1 MGISKESRILVTGG
15 TGFLGAYIIR
25 ELVGDGFLVRA
36 IRRNRKLPFFIPPA
50 IFDNIEWV
58 DGDLLD
64 PVSLEDAMEGMDG
77 VIHAAAKVSFA
88 GNDRSELYKTNV
100 VGTANMVNTAIEKKI
115 TKFVYISSVS
125 ALARPKQGHLI
136 NEGKQW
142 EEFKP
147 RTHYAAS
154 KYHAE
159 MEVWRGIGEGL
170 DALIVNPSTV
180 LGYGDWNT
188 TSCAIFKSVFNEFA
202 WYTNGTNGFVDVEDI
217 ARSVVLLLQS
227 DISAE
232 RFILSGDNLSFRQL
246 FNAIAD
252 GFSKKHPWREA
263 TPFLGGIAWRLEKLK
278 SILTGRPSILTKE
291 TSKIAQSKNFFDNSK
306 ILGHLPGF
314 QFTPLKDSIPRI
326 CLSYLEA
333 GQPS

>member
-1 MGISKESRILVTGG
+1 MRISRESRILVTGG

-25 ELVGDGFLVRA
+25 ELVRDGFAVRA
-36 IRRNRKLPFFIPPA
+36 IRRSRKLPFFIPPSV
-50 IFDNIEWV
+50 FDKIEWV

-64 PVSLEDAMEGMDG
+64 PVALQDAVEGMDA

-88 GNDRSELYKTNV
+88 GNDQSELYKTNV
-100 VGTANMVNTAIEKKI
+100 QGTSNMVNVSIEKKI
-115 TKFVYISSVS
+115 GKFVYISSVA
-125 ALARPKQGHLI
+125 ALARPKQGGVI

-170 DALIVNPSTV
+170 DAVIVNPSTI

-188 TSCAIFKSVFNEFA
+188 TSCAIFKSVFNEFS

-232 RFILSGDNLSFRQL
+232 RFLLNGDNWSFRQL
-246 FNAIAD
+246 LNTIAD

-263 TPFLGGIAWRLEKLK
+263 SPFLGAIAWRIEKLK
-278 SILTGRPSILTKE
+278 TILTGRPSILTKE
-291 TSKIAQSKNFFDNSK
+291 TSKIAQSKAFFDNSK

-314 QFTPLKDSIPRI
+314 QFTPLKDSISRI
-326 CLSYLEA
+326 CISYLQA

>member
-1 MGISKESRILVTGG
+1 MGISKDSRILVTGG

-25 ELVGDGFLVRA
+25 ELVNDGFLVRA
-36 IRRNRKLPFFIPPA
+36 IRRYRKLPFFIPPA
-50 IFDNIEWV
+50 ILDNVEWV
-58 DGDLLD
+58 SGDLLD
-64 PVSLEDAMEGMDG
+64 PVSLEDAMEGMDA
-77 VIHAAAKVSFA
+77 VIHAAAKVSFT
-88 GNDRSELYKTNV
+88 GNDRDELYKTNV
-100 VGTANMVNTAIEKKI
+100 IGTANMVNTAIEKKI
-115 TKFVYISSVS
+115 SKFVYISSVS
-125 ALARPKQGHLI
+125 ALARPTQGDLI

-170 DALIVNPSTV
+170 DAVIVNPSTV

-217 ARSVVLLLQS
+217 ARSVALLLQS

-232 RFILSGDNLSFRQL
+232 RFLLSGDNWSFRQL

-263 TPFLGGIAWRLEKLK
+263 TPLLGAIAWRLEKLK

-291 TSKIAQSKNFFDNSK
+291 TSKIAQSETFFDNSK
-306 ILGHLPGF
+306 ILRHLPDF

-326 CLSYLEA
+326 CLSYLQA
-333 GQPS
+333 GQSS

>member
-1 MGISKESRILVTGG
+1 MGISKDSRILVTGG

-25 ELVGDGFLVRA
+25 ELVSDGFLVRA

-50 IFDNIEWV
+50 IFDNVEWV
-58 DGDLLD
+58 HGDLLD
-64 PVSLEDAMEGMDG
+64 PVSLEDAMEGMDA
-77 VIHAAAKVSFA
+77 VIHAAAKVSFT
-88 GNDRSELYKTNV
+88 GNDRGELYKTNV
-100 VGTANMVNTAIEKKI
+100 IGTANMVNTAIEKKI
-115 TKFVYISSVS
+115 SKFVYISSVS
-125 ALARPKQGHLI
+125 ALARPTQGDLI

-147 RTHYAAS
+147 RTNYAAS
-154 KYHAE
+154 KYHGE

-170 DALIVNPSTV
+170 DAIIVNPSTV
-180 LGYGDWNT
+180 LGYGDWNS

-217 ARSVVLLLQS
+217 ARSVALLLQS

-232 RFILSGDNLSFRQL
+232 RFLLSGDNWTFRQL

-263 TPFLGGIAWRLEKLK
+263 TPFLGAIAWRLEKLK

-291 TSKIAQSKNFFDNSK
+291 TSKIAQSKTFLT
-306 ILGHLPGF
+306 ILKSCAISLVFSLP
-314 QFTPLKDSIPRI
+314 P
-326 CLSYLEA
+326 
-333 GQPS
+333 